1 MKFNLAQTINKTLT
15 VATVGAV
22 LSLVTLNA
30 NPVKAA
36 GVKVIDFS
44 EFAVGQKVTGET
56 TKAATLSVSGQKKT
70 GSPLE
75 SRDLMIFDTFCGG
88 GSATASDCSGGDTDL
103 FFPSSEFNFGNA
115 LIISEDNDSTDPD
128 DSSRGGTISFNF
140 NRLVRLEQFGL
151 LDIDENNNVEITTF
165 ADTAGTQKIQQ
176 FSVQG
181 AGNNETQTVT
191 GFNNTLVQRL
201 DVYLPGSGA
210 VDNIAYEPVPEPL
223 TILGSATALGMGGL
237 LKRQHSRGRKNAK
250 QKD

>member
-56 TKAATLSVSGQKKT
+56 TKSATLSVSGQGET
-70 GSPLE
+70 GSP
-75 SRDLMIFDTFCGG
+75 RDLMIFDTFCGG
-88 GSATASDCSGGDTDL
+88 GSATASDCSGGDDDL

-128 DSSRGGTISFNF
+128 DSRHGGTISFNF

-151 LDIDENNNVEITTF
+151 LDIDESNNVEITTF
-165 ADTAGTQKIQQ
+165 ADTAGTQQIQQ

-181 AGNNETQTVT
+181 AGDNETQTVT

-250 QKD
+250 QKE

>member
-1 MKFNLAQTINKTLT
+1 MKFNLAQTINKTLSL
-15 VATVGAV
+15 ATAGAV

-56 TKAATLSVSGQKKT
+56 TKAATLSVSGQGNT
-70 GSPLE
+70 GGS

-88 GSATASDCSGGDTDL
+88 GSATASDCSGGDDDL

-115 LIISEDNDSTDPD
+115 LIISEDNDSADPD
-128 DSSRGGTISFNF
+128 DSRHGGTISFNF

-151 LDIDENNNVEITTF
+151 LDIDESNNVQITTF
-165 ADTAGTQKIQQ
+165 ADTAGTQQIQQ

-181 AGNNETQTVT
+181 AGDNETQTVT

>member
-15 VATVGAV
+15 LATAGAV

-36 GVKVIDFS
+36 GIKVIDFS
-44 EFAVGQKVTGET
+44 EFEVGQNLTGET
-56 TKAATLSVSGQKKT
+56 TKAATLSVSGQGNT
-70 GSPLE
+70 GGNPRE
-75 SRDLMIFDTFCGG
+75 LMIFDTFCDGG
-88 GSATASDCSGGDTDL
+88 PASNCSGEDDDL
-103 FFPSSEFNFGNA
+103 FFPSPDFNFGNA
-115 LIISEDNDSTDPD
+115 LIISEDNNSADPD
-128 DSSRGGTISFNF
+128 DSRFGGTITFNF

-151 LDIDENNNVEITTF
+151 LDIDESNNVTITTY
-165 ADTAGTQKIQQ
+165 ADAAGTQQVQQ

-181 AGNNETQTVT
+181 AGNNETQSVT

-201 DVYLPGSGA
+201 DVFLPGSGA

-223 TILGSATALGMGGL
+223 TILGSATALGIGGL
-237 LKRQHSRGRKNAK
+237 LKRQHSRGRKNSK